1 MKKLVFCALILLIAF
16 SVWGKDLSDAPRINE
31 TYGFE
36 RATATGPMTDEKT
49 HQIGNLYLTITNWG
63 FFGSQRGDD
72 DPRYC
77 YTADEEICGRDAG
90 NCRPSAEYPGC
101 SGIEYLFQGA
111 LWVGAVIAG
120 DTLVSVGEDGW
131 LTDINELFPSYN
143 DDDTLIHRST
153 LDSDSGAVS
162 EDDYVGNLSDT
173 VVNTAYAPP
182 DHRPI
187 GIAIHQESYAWSY
200 NYANNFVFIDYIFN
214 NIRDD
219 DRTIRDMYIGLY
231 IDGDVGHVETPDYA
245 QDDITGFIK
254 NYVNEANETTAV
266 NLAWLADNDGDP
278 DDGMFT
284 ETSPTGAMAVKL
296 LRGPTDSLNFS
307 FNWWISNTDEVYDWG
322 PMREDHQLGFD
333 GTPEGDISKYKVMS
347 NNEFDY
353 DQTATVEYFDDP
365 NWRPSPNDIGT
376 AENIANGYDTRFLLS
391 FGPIEVQPNLSEDS
405 LPHITI
411 AFMVG
416 ENFHQNP
423 NNTGTDWAPNFNF
436 DKLSYTAYWAQQI
449 FDNDYH
455 GPEPPPSPE
464 FIIVRGQ
471 NKVTVLWK
479 STGVEDV
486 EDNITNLH
494 DFEGYRVYIAE
505 ENIDN
510 YYIPLVQY
518 DEIDY
523 LHINEITEI
532 LDSVTE
538 MGDTISHYNVKYS
551 DTLSASPD
559 LYTATIIPLI
569 GIPHDTTLEA
579 EPFSANNGMPPDTTY
594 EGETWYYFEINNLLP
609 GDDKWVVVTA
619 FDYGQP
625 SKELE
630 SLESNKTV
638 NAKWFVSSGTPST
651 DKTVKVVPNPYR
663 VDMDYKSYWEH
674 SFTGNWTEYSRKIRF
689 YNLPKKCQI
698 RIFTLDGDLVKK
710 LDHDESDPD
719 EMVGAEDW
727 NLISRND
734 QATVSGIYIFSV
746 EDKET
751 GETQTGK
758 FVIIK

>member
-1 MKKLVFCALILLIAF
+1 MKKILLGTLILFVAF
-16 SVWGKDLSDAPRINE
+16 SVWGKDLFDSPRQNE
-31 TYGFE
+31 AYGFN
-36 RATATGPMTDEKT
+36 RTTATGPVTSEKT
-49 HQIGNLYLTITNWG
+49 HQIGKLYLTVTNWG
-63 FFGSQRGDD
+63 FFGSQRGSD
-72 DPRYC
+72 DPNYC
-77 YTADEEICGRDAG
+77 IVSDEEICGRDAG

-111 LWVGAVIAG
+111 LWIGAVVAG

-131 LTDINELFPSYN
+131 LSGVNELLPSYN

-153 LDSDSGAVS
+153 LDGDSEAVS
-162 EDDYVGNLSDT
+162 EDDYVGDLSDT

-187 GIAIHQESYAWSY
+187 GIAVHQESYAWSY
-200 NYANNFVFIDYIFN
+200 NYAKNFVFIDYTFE

-254 NYVNEANETTAV
+254 NYVDEENETTAV

-278 DDGMFT
+278 EDGMFT
-284 ETSPTGAMAVKL
+284 EKSPTGAMAVKL
-296 LRGPTDSLNFS
+296 LRGPTDSLKFA
-307 FNWWISNTDEVYDWG
+307 FNWWISNTDETYDWG
-322 PMREDHQLGFD
+322 PMKSDNNLGFD

-353 DQTATVEYFDDP
+353 DQTATADSFSSSTWLQPP
-365 NWRPSPNDIGT
+365 NLTT
-376 AENIANGYDTRFLLS
+376 AQNLADGYDTRFLLS
-391 FGPIEVQPNLSEDS
+391 FGPIDVRPNLPDDS

-416 ENFHQNP
+416 ENFHQDP
-423 NNTGTDWAPNFNF
+423 NNTGSAWTPNFNF
-436 DKLSYTAYWAQQI
+436 DKLAYTAYWAQQI

-455 GPEPPPSPE
+455 GPEPPPAPE

-479 STGVEDV
+479 GTGVEDV
-486 EDNITNLH
+486 EDGITHLH

-510 YYIPLVQY
+510 YYVPLAQY
-518 DEIDY
+518 DKVDY
-523 LHINEITEI
+523 LRIKSITEI
-532 LDSVTE
+532 LDSISE
-538 MGDTISHYNVKYS
+538 EGDTVSHFDIKYS
-551 DTLSASPD
+551 DTLASTPD
-559 LYTATIIPLI
+559 PYTAIFNPLE
-569 GIPHDTTLEA
+569 GDPYDTTLIP
-579 EPFSANNGMPPDTTY
+579 EPFSSNLGMPRDTTY
-594 EGETWYYFEINNLLP
+594 EGETWYYYEINNLLP
-609 GDDKWVVVTA
+609 GDDKWIVVTA

-625 SKELE
+625 SKDLE

-638 NAKWFVSSGTPST
+638 NAKWVVPSGTPPT
-651 DKTVKVVPNPYR
+651 DKEVRVVPNPYR
-663 VDMDYKSYWEH
+663 VDRDYKSYWER
-674 SFTGNWTEYSRKIRF
+674 SFTGTWTEYSRKIRF
-689 YNLPKKCQI
+689 YNLPNKCKI
-698 RIFTLDGDLVKK
+698 RIFTLDGDLVKE
-710 LDHDESDPD
+710 LEHDESQPG

-734 QATVSGIYIFSV
+734 QAIVSGIYIFSV
-746 EDKET
+746 EDEET